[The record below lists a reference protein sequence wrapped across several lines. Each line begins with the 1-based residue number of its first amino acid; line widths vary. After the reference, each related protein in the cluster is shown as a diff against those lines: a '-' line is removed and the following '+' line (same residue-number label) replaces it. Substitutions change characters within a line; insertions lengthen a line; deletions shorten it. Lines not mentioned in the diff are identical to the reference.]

1 MFHVKQLFGFLYIY
15 WYTYYCYIYQ
25 DRTYLTP
32 KTPKP
37 EVPEGL
43 RTIVR
48 DVEILNQTAG
58 TKKPPALESWRLYP
72 NNSN

>member
-37 EVPEGL
+37 EIPEGL

-48 DVEILNQTAG
+48 ENPAG
-58 TKKPPALESWRLYP
+58 RKIQQDGRHKKTPS
-72 NNSN
+72 S